1 MEVDRRT
8 AVALGL
14 TAASTLLLGT
24 AANATAGLAKLV
36 AIYKTP
42 KDVAAFGQYYVSTH
56 APLAKR
62 LPGLRSYEV
71 SSGPIGLPVDAGG
84 VHLVA
89 ILEFDSADAI
99 RAALGTPEGKAVA
112 ADLANFA
119 DGGVDLMIFDSKPA

>member
-1 MEVDRRT
+1 MEIDRRT

-14 TAASTLLLGT
+14 GAASTLLPGAT
-24 AANATAGLAKLV
+24 ANATARLAKLV

-42 KDVAAFGQYYVSTH
+42 KDVAAFDQYYVATH
-56 APLAKR
+56 APLAKKI
-62 LPGLRSYEV
+62 PGLRSFEV
-71 SSGPIGLPVDAGG
+71 SSGPVGLPVDAGG

-99 RAALGTPEGKAVA
+99 RAALGTSEGKATA